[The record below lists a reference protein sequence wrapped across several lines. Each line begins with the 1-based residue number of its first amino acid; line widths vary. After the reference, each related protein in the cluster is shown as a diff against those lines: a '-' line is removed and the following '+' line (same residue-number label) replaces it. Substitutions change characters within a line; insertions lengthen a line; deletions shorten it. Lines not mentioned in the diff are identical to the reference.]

1 MAVNIN
7 PIALVSNVMRIVD
20 AKDHH
25 FASLIKEPLIPSC
38 NSFTFISSFLRMMA
52 VVRQWYV
59 HSLMITEV
67 RTEPLFISISLQSL
81 TKAGVIM
88 VGIGVIGY
96 GYWGPNLV
104 RNFAQVTGARVVAVC
119 DQRAERRALVEQ
131 VYPSVNT
138 YADVSEMLR
147 NPKVDAVAVATPVS
161 SHFELALMAL
171 QAGKHVLV
179 EKPFTA
185 TVAQAERLVEEAE
198 RRQLTLMVDHTFIYT
213 SAVRKIK
220 ELVDNGTLGTLYYY
234 DSVRVNLGLFQN
246 DVNVLWDLAVHDLS
260 IMDYLVQ
267 SSPTVVAA
275 TGMAH
280 VPGKPENM
288 AYLTCYF
295 PDNLIAHFHVNWM
308 APVKIRQTLIGG
320 SEKMIVYDDIEM
332 SEKVKVYDKGIIVS
346 ESEDAVYQRHVGYR
360 TGDMWAPRLDN
371 VEALRIE
378 AEHFVDC
385 VRTGRRPLSDGY
397 AGLRVI
403 RILEAATQSMVN
415 RGQPV
420 TLSW

>member
-1 MAVNIN
+1 
-7 PIALVSNVMRIVD
+7 
-20 AKDHH
+20 
-25 FASLIKEPLIPSC
+25 
-38 NSFTFISSFLRMMA
+38 
-52 VVRQWYV
+52 
-59 HSLMITEV
+59 
-67 RTEPLFISISLQSL
+67 
-81 TKAGVIM
+81 
-88 VGIGVIGY
+88 
-96 GYWGPNLV
+96 
-104 RNFAQVTGARVVAVC
+104 VC

-131 VYPSVNT
+131 VYPSIQT
-138 YADVSEMLR
+138 YADVADLLR
-147 NPKVDAVAVATPVS
+147 NPAVDAVAIATPVS

-185 TVAQAERLVEEAE
+185 TVIQAERLVEEAE
-198 RRQLTLMVDHTFIYT
+198 RRGLTLMVDHTFIFT

-220 ELVDNGTLGTLYYY
+220 ELIDNGTLGTLYYY

-260 IMDYLVQ
+260 IMDYLVGAM
-267 SSPTVVAA
+267 PTMVAA

-295 PDNLIAHFHVNWM
+295 AHNLIAHFHVNWM

-371 VEALRIE
+371 IEALRIE
-378 AEHFVDC
+378 AEHFVEC
-385 VRTGRRPLSDGY
+385 VTTGRRPLSDGH
-397 AGLRVI
+397 AGLRVV
-403 RILEAATQSMVN
+403 RILEAASQSMAQ
-415 RGQPV
+415 RGQPIA
-420 TLSW
+420 LS

>member
-1 MAVNIN
+1 
-7 PIALVSNVMRIVD
+7 
-20 AKDHH
+20 
-25 FASLIKEPLIPSC
+25 
-38 NSFTFISSFLRMMA
+38 
-52 VVRQWYV
+52 
-59 HSLMITEV
+59 
-67 RTEPLFISISLQSL
+67 
-81 TKAGVIM
+81 M

-104 RNFAQVTGARVVAVC
+104 RNFAQVAGARVVAVC

-147 NPKVDAVAVATPVS
+147 NPKVDAVVVATPVS

-220 ELVDNGTLGTLYYY
+220 ELVNNGTLGTLYYY

-260 IMDYLVQ
+260 IMDYLIQ
-267 SSPTVVAA
+267 ARPTVIAA

-295 PDNLIAHFHVNWM
+295 PNNLIAHFHVNWM

-371 VEALRIE
+371 IEALRIE

-385 VRTGRRPLSDGY
+385 VQTGRRPLSDGY

-403 RILEAATQSMVN
+403 RILEAASQSMAL
-415 RGQPV
+415 RGQPIA
-420 TLSW
+420 LSW